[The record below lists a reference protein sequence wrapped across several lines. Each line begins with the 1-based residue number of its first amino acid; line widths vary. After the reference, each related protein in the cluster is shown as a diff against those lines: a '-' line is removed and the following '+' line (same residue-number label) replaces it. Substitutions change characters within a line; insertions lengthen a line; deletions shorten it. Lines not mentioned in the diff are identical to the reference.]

1 MDIPEYKLQ
10 EILERAVKAGYTKCA
25 ADLGLVRP
33 YISKR
38 TAYKMYSRR
47 TVENAIIADKTLLT
61 EYGVDRIKLELRLSS
76 KNNN

>member
-1 MDIPEYKLQ
+1 MDIPDHKL
-10 EILERAVKAGYTKCA
+10 EEMLERATKAGYTKCA

-47 TVENAIIADKTLLT
+47 TVENAIIADRTLLT
-61 EYGVDRIKLELRLSS
+61 EYGIDRVRLGLKLSL
-76 KNNN
+76 KNSN